1 MCSSPSGT
9 MCNRR
14 SRLFLPLFIAIRRT
28 AGYWRER
35 SGGRAAPHRCC
46 CSCSPGDAQVNGPRS
61 TCTDWVR
68 GTVGGVG
75 WGGGVWSCSSYTWG
89 RRGSRLQGWG
99 QRLQETKLQEDRSV
113 ELKKVLNLGSSCEW
127 EGSRSQR
134 YETGKLLFLFLCN
147 HGDRA
152 VK

>member
-35 SGGRAAPHRCC
+35 SGGRAAHHRCC

-89 RRGSRLQGWG
+89 RRGQGCRGEGNDYRKRNSR
-99 QRLQETKLQEDRSV
+99 KSV

-134 YETGKLLFLFLCN
+134 YETGKLLFLFFCN
-147 HGDRA
+147 HGNIA